1 MNQSLI
7 LLEERSLLQ
16 PGSHKNV
23 NMDGQYELNKGNTNC
38 NSRLGNNKN
47 VNKFHPRKSYGLSKL
62 FDEYDMYDRKINKK

>member
-1 MNQSLI
+1 
-7 LLEERSLLQ
+7 
-16 PGSHKNV
+16 
-23 NMDGQYELNKGNTNC
+23 MDGQYELNKGNTNC